1 MVARSEEDARN
12 ARRLQSVEERLVV
25 CDHDRAVLRGEI
37 EERIVR
43 GSVAFHDPVVLR
55 EPLRAARVPVL
66 VRQQGKLGEDRRRN
80 RHLDVPEY
88 AAQLRIEMDLELE
101 RHVAGVPDEESV
113 LRCRFPASLALI
125 IALIE
130 YTAVS
135 FYLIIC

>member
-1 MVARSEEDARN
+1 MPFPASQPFGDEMVARSEEDARN

-55 EPLRAARVPVL
+55 EPLRGARVPVV

-80 RHLDVPEY
+80 RHLDVPED

-101 RHVAGVPDEESV
+101 GHEEGVRVEEGELRH
-113 LRCRFPASLALI
+113 RFRASMPKYMALQ
-125 IALIE
+125 
-130 YTAVS
+130 
-135 FYLIIC
+135 